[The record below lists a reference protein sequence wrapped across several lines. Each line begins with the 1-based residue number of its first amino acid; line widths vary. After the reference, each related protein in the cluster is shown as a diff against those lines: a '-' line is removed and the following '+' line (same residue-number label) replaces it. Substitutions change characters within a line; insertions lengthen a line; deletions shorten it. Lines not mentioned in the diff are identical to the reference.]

1 MATTRPKS
9 ATFLFKPGSTQ
20 LIAADAAVQVLLGFK
35 ANLTHTQGAATFQT
49 TPAQVIFSF
58 QPDKSDYTISSGTL
72 GSCRLSGTAPCSGAG
87 WDFFAQVPISNGV
100 LTPVQESGSLVVSLG
115 KSFQFA
121 PTTIPNTGTTS
132 IISLCSVLSVNA
144 AFETN
149 GTMPFP
155 TYKLPLPNKGTLTTL
170 ASSMD
175 VNFSIIKSQALEII
189 VINVG
194 FQATVDEP
202 RSVNNECLSFN
213 IPTGSFRFGWNSA
226 NGIVDVLASGTSPVV
241 RKLAWSFAIKN
252 YFTMCEAPTS
262 ASISASYP
270 AAISTSPQTAWNDVT
285 GSASI
290 TMPIVYGFPTLP
302 DPYTSNAIPLSEE
315 RIGSESVTI
324 SVDWSRRHPRNRG
337 MEQAE

>member
-20 LIAADAAVQVLLGFK
+20 LIAADAVVQVLLGFK

-49 TPAQVIFSF
+49 TPAQVIFPF
-58 QPDKSDYTISSGTL
+58 QPDKSDYTISSATL

-100 LTPVQESGSLVVSLG
+100 LTPVQESGSLVMSLG
-115 KSFQFA
+115 KGFQFA

-149 GTMPFP
+149 GTIPF
-155 TYKLPLPNKGTLTTL
+155 
-170 ASSMD
+170 
-175 VNFSIIKSQALEII
+175 
-189 VINVG
+189 
-194 FQATVDEP
+194 
-202 RSVNNECLSFN
+202 
-213 IPTGSFRFGWNSA
+213 
-226 NGIVDVLASGTSPVV
+226 
-241 RKLAWSFAIKN
+241 
-252 YFTMCEAPTS
+252 PTS

-270 AAISTSPQTAWNDVT
+270 AAISTSPQTAWNGVT

-302 DPYTSNAIPLSEE
+302 DPYTSNSIPLSEE